1 MSGYH
6 VFLYAANSE
15 LVMQDTETARDEKEP
30 MVSGKDSHLLWI
42 VLALTVVAVVLLLKM
57 LST

>member
-1 MSGYH
+1 LSGHH

-15 LVMQDTETARDEKEP
+15 VVMQDTETTRDEKEP
-30 MVSGKDSHLLWI
+30 VISGKDSHLLWI
-42 VLALTVVAVVLLLKM
+42 ILALTVVAVVLLLRM

>member
-1 MSGYH
+1 MSGCH

-15 LVMQDTETARDEKEP
+15 VVVQDTETTRDEEES
-30 MVSGKDSHLLWI
+30 MISGKDSHLLWI
-42 VLALTVVAVVLLLKM
+42 ILALTVAAVVLLLNM

>member
-6 VFLYAANSE
+6 VFLYAANIE
-15 LVMQDTETARDEKEP
+15 VVVQDTETTRDEKEP
-30 MVSGKDSHLLWI
+30 MISGKDSHLLWI
-42 VLALTVVAVVLLLKM
+42 ILALTVVAVVLLLKM

>member
-1 MSGYH
+1 MSGYR

-15 LVMQDTETARDEKEP
+15 VVMQNTETTRDEKEP
-30 MVSGKDSHLLWI
+30 MISGKDSHLLWI
-42 VLALTVVAVVLLLKM
+42 ILALTVVAVVLLLKM